1 MPQTIKV
8 AAVQMDVRLA
18 EVTHNLSCVL
28 ERLDTAATQGA
39 RLVIFPECVL
49 TGYGFADADKARVAA
64 CAANEALDALCDR
77 CRDRNVTAVIGT
89 LLPGE
94 RTVRNAAVT
103 IRPDGIA
110 HVYHKTHLPYLGVD
124 KIVEKGNSLDVVDTS
139 AGKLGTIICYD
150 LRFPE
155 AARALALKGA
165 EIIALPTNWPE
176 GSHASS
182 EFITRA
188 RAAENRVFLIAAN
201 RVGTE
206 SGFTFTGTSQICD
219 IEGNRLAIADRTD
232 EVILY
237 ADMDPALARQKRMV
251 VVPGEYEMDFIGDR
265 CPEAYE
271 PG

>member
-1 MPQTIKV
+1 MPGRLTV

-18 EVTHNLSCVL
+18 EVTHNLACVL
-28 ERLDTAATQGA
+28 EHLDTAAEHGA
-39 RLVIFPECVL
+39 RLVVFPECVL
-49 TGYGFADADKARVAA
+49 TGYGFADPDKARVAA
-64 CAANEALDALCDR
+64 CAANEALDAVRDR
-77 CRDRNVTAVIGT
+77 CRERGVTAVVGT

-94 RTVRNAAVT
+94 RTVRNAALT
-103 IRPDGIA
+103 LLPDGTMHA
-110 HVYHKTHLPYLGVD
+110 YHKTHLPFLGVD
-124 KIVEKGNSLDVVDTS
+124 RLVEKGNTLDVVDTPV
-139 AGKLGTIICYD
+139 GKLGAIICYD

-155 AARALALKGA
+155 AARTLALKGA
-165 EIIALPTNWPE
+165 EIVALPTNWPE
-176 GSHASS
+176 GSEASS

-219 IEGNRLAIADRTD
+219 IEGNRLALADRID

-237 ADMDPALARQKRMV
+237 ADIEPAQARQKCMV

-265 CPEAYE
+265 CPEAYA
-271 PG
+271 